1 MAEVKTSFGVNVDCT
16 SDGYGARNDARAEL
30 LYLDSTDPD
39 QKVG

>member
-16 SDGYGARNDARAEL
+16 SDGCARNDARAEL